1 MGIYEIKDLDDYYDK
16 LMSKEHKECLIISYF
31 TATWC
36 GPCKMI
42 APDMKKL
49 GENSKTI
56 IVLKIDVDECEDVA
70 SQCDIDCMPTFRFHM
85 GNSLEPIKKLMG
97 ADKNQLFNIVGELL
111 ELKTSYNNNA
121 NVNTNINNNNNVN
134 NNVNVNNDNNILKN
148 DEMDIPFMYNP
159 IPDHKFN

>member
-1 MGIYEIKDLDDYYDK
+1 MGIYEITDLEDYYDK
-16 LMSKEHKECLIISYF
+16 LMRKEHKDCLIISYF

-49 GENSKTI
+49 GENSQTI
-56 IVLKIDVDECEDVA
+56 VVLKIDVDECEDVA

-111 ELKTSYNNNA
+111 LEIKNRNNNA
-121 NVNTNINNNNNVN
+121 SVNDNANTNNNT
-134 NNVNVNNDNNILKN
+134 NNILKN
-148 DEMDIPFMYNP
+148 EEMNVPFMYNP

>member
-1 MGIYEIKDLDDYYDK
+1 MGIHEITDLDDYYDK
-16 LMSKEHKECLIISYF
+16 LMTKEHKDCLIISYF

-49 GENSKTI
+49 GENSQTI
-56 IVLKIDVDECEDVA
+56 VVLKIDVDECEDVA

-111 ELKTSYNNNA
+111 LEIKERGAGEANTNQVANA
-121 NVNTNINNNNNVN
+121 NT
-134 NNVNVNNDNNILKN
+134 ILKN
-148 DEMDIPFMYNP
+148 EEMDVPFMYNP
-159 IPDHKFN
+159 IPDHQFN